1 MPAFFSVVVLL
12 PGNTAASF
20 GRLLRS
26 VPGTHACLAG
36 EHRHPW
42 GWLAAEIRARNS
54 HLPSFLSLY
63 SCWGTQT
70 PMGFGWLLRF
80 VPGTRAY
87 LYLSFSLPFF
97 ICGALPGEPRPSM
110 VLLPGNHVLPSRSEP
125 RTRRQCLPMNETH
138 PCHPCHP
145 CHPYLD
151 LHVKAIDAI
160 ADPLPTRLPHLDYCY
175 WVYWAL

>member
-1 MPAFFSVVVLL
+1 MPALFSVVVLL

-26 VPGTHACLAG
+26 VPRTCACLAG

-42 GWLAAEIRARNS
+42 GWLAAEIRARNL

-80 VPGTRAY
+80 VPGTRAC
-87 LYLSFSLPFF
+87 LYLPFSLPF
-97 ICGALPGEPRPSM
+97 S
-110 VLLPGNHVLPSRSEP
+110 S
-125 RTRRQCLPMNETH
+125 TH
-138 PCHPCHP
+138 RCHRCHP

-151 LHVKAIDAI
+151 LHVTDMDAI
-160 ADPLPTRLPHLDYCY
+160 TDPLPTRLPHLDYCY
-175 WVYWAL
+175 WVYWAP